1 MATREKTKMTVSERQ
16 RRHFSES
23 FKIQKVREM
32 ELGRTKMSEI
42 CKEYEVSGTAV
53 RRWLHKYG
61 LMSSK
66 KERIIVETESDT
78 KQLLEL
84 KRKVAELEQIVGQ
97 KQILLEFK
105 DKMIDIA
112 EEMYGV
118 DIKKKLFTQLSKGFG
133 NSASNTTS
141 V

>member
-1 MATREKTKMTVSERQ
+1 
-16 RRHFSES
+16 
-23 FKIQKVREM
+23 
-32 ELGRTKMSEI
+32 MS
-42 CKEYEVSGTAV
+42 A
-53 RRWLHKYG
+53 
-61 LMSSK
+61 K